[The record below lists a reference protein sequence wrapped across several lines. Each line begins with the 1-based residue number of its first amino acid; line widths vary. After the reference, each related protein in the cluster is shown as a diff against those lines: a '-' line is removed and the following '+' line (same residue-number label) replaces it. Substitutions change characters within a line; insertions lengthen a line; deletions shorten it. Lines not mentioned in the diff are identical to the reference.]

1 MLTERMMEDAI
12 AANPQ
17 KYLGEEGL
25 ELLARQYRIGSYIFD
40 LLFRDRHGAKLI
52 VEIQRGTL
60 DRNHTYKII
69 DYYDEYKERHPEE
82 FVELMV
88 VANKIPPERQRRL
101 TSYGIEFR
109 EIPESAFL
117 DETEGQRPCAFGPA
131 AGEVQKDA
139 AMADHSDSPRTPST
153 PDSTSEPAPGA
164 KSQEQAMHERFWQ
177 LFLDEMRSRPSD
189 LFHGRVPSRRRCLHG
204 QICRNVYLSVPTTA
218 HEAWTEVCIQRS
230 EEESAAIFEALR
242 EQKSTIEGRFG
253 EGLAWDPV
261 PGRNRCKIMTRRLK
275 LGYADTDRWKN
286 ELIPQLVDLVL
297 RFWEAIGTEYKEVLR
312 RFP

>member
-1 MLTERMMEDAI
+1 MLTEREMEDAV

-25 ELLARQYRIGSYIFD
+25 KLVARQHHIGSYRFD

-52 VEIQRGTL
+52 VELQRGTL
-60 DRNHTYKII
+60 DRNHTYKIL
-69 DYYDEYKERHPEE
+69 DYYDEYKQRHPGE

-88 VANKIPPERQRRL
+88 VANKIPRERQRRL

-117 DETEGQRPCAFGPA
+117 GEKEAQGPSVFGPA
-131 AGEVQKDA
+131 TGNTQNGEVMGD
-139 AMADHSDSPRTPST
+139 DLNLPPTPST
-153 PDSTSEPAPGA
+153 TDRTSEPMWGE
-164 KSQEQAMHERFWQ
+164 KSKKRTLHEQFWQ
-177 LFLDEMRSRPSD
+177 LFLDEMRNRRSD
-189 LFHGRVPSRRRCLHG
+189 LFDDRRPSKKPCLHG

-230 EEESAAIFEALR
+230 GEESAAIFEALKEHR
-242 EQKSTIEGRFG
+242 PAIEGRFG
-253 EGLAWDPV
+253 EGLVWDPV
-261 PGRNRCKIMTRRLK
+261 PDRNRCKVMTPRLE
-275 LGYADTDRWKN
+275 LGYADKDRWNN
-286 ELIPQLVDLVL
+286 ELIPQLADLVL
-297 RFWEAIGTEYKEVLR
+297 RFWKAIGTEYKEVLR